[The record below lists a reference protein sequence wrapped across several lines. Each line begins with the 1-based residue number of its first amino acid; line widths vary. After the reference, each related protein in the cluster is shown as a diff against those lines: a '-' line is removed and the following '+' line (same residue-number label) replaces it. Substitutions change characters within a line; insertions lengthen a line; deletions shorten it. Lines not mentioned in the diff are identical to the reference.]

1 MSSIK
6 SFFLIAIWIISAH
19 NINCQKNQT
28 PNHIETWDNIE
39 THILQEWHLSVIDS
53 SKILWLGDK
62 GIIPPKPYMTISD
75 EHKLIYYWDSYF
87 TNKGLLLVDSLR
99 HFAQYATENLLWMV
113 DTLGF
118 VPNSNMFWGMSRS
131 QPPFLAMM
139 VHDVYKKTKVKTWL
153 KKAYKTLKKEYHFW
167 TDTSSTAIEN
177 HSTAIPGL
185 QRFYHHASEQEL
197 IAMYKE
203 CFQRGLLKVH
213 PDSIV
218 LEKKLELASQFVAE
232 AATGMDFNPRFEG
245 RCADYIPVELNS
257 NLYQYEVL
265 LAGMVRE
272 LGLKNEPNW
281 KRLAQNRKKLINKYL
296 WNDKRGM
303 YMDYDFKN
311 NRLSPVASIVSYY
324 PLLAG
329 IANKKQAKR
338 AVKNLSLFEFEYG
351 VAVCENSHQPIRY
364 QWDYPAGW
372 PPMYLQTIEALDKYG
387 YKKEALRIATK
398 YLNIAARNFTAP
410 APINYTTKKGITI
423 TREPGKI
430 YEKYN
435 VVTGGINDLE
445 YPAREFLGWSA
456 GVYLWCLDYYK
467 KTKTVGSSDS

>member
-1 MSSIK
+1 MNLTK
-6 SFFLIAIWIISAH
+6 SFFLIVILILSAN
-19 NINCQKNQT
+19 NIKCQKKQT
-28 PNHIETWDNIE
+28 PNQIETLENIE
-39 THILQEWHLSVIDS
+39 KYIHQNWHLSVIDS
-53 SKILWLGDK
+53 SKILWLGEK
-62 GIIPPKPYMTISD
+62 GIVPPKPYMTVSA
-75 EHKLIYYWDSYF
+75 EHKLIYYWDSHF

-99 HFAQYATENLLWMV
+99 HFAQYSTENLLWMV

-118 VPNSNMFWGMSRS
+118 VPNSNMFWGMNRS

-139 VHDVYKKTKVKTWL
+139 VHDVYKKNKDKAWL
-153 KKAYKTLKKEYHFW
+153 EKAYKTLKKEYHFW
-167 TDTSSTAIEN
+167 TDTSSNAIEN

-185 QRFYHHASEQEL
+185 QRFYHHASVQEL
-197 IAMYKE
+197 KDMYVE
-203 CFQRGLLKVH
+203 CYHRGLVKLH
-213 PDSIV
+213 PDSIA
-218 LEKKLELASQFVAE
+218 LEKKLELASHFVAE

-265 LAGMVRE
+265 LSGMVRE

-281 KRLAQNRKKLINKYL
+281 KQFAQNRKKLINKYL
-296 WNDKRGM
+296 WNDHRGM

-311 NRLSPVASIVSYY
+311 HKFSPVASITSFY

-329 IANKKQAKR
+329 IASKKQAKR
-338 AVKNLSLFEFEYG
+338 AVNNLFLFEFEYG
-351 VAVCENSHQPIRY
+351 VAVCENSNQSVLY

-398 YLNIAARNFTAP
+398 YLNITARNYVAP
-410 APINYTTKKGITI
+410 LPVSFTTKKGIAM
-423 TREPGKI
+423 TRESGKI

-445 YPAREFLGWSA
+445 YPARDFLGWSA
-456 GVYLWCLDYYK
+456 GVYIWCLDYYNK
-467 KTKTVGSSDS
+467 QK